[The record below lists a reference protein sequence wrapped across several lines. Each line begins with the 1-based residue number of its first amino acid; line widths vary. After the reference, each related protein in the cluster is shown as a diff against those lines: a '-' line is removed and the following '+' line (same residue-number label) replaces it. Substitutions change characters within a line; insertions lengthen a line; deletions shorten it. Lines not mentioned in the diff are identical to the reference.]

1 MWVLAPCWTRIEYS
15 LARRINNRGT
25 SRVAWVV
32 YSDTSSRN
40 YLALSCHFLF
50 ELRGPPGHSP
60 VFFLL
65 RLSSDHHCPSPTI
78 QDLLSGF
85 FMWTAVLC
93 VPPTLALCSP
103 SKCGAMAPNKL
114 WAFPLT
120 LFILTILVQSHYL
133 CLRVLNSL
141 LTALVAL
148 VTSSPFCSPMSDS
161 FSHSVSDDVT
171 SV

>member
-1 MWVLAPCWTRIEYS
+1 
-15 LARRINNRGT
+15 
-25 SRVAWVV
+25 
-32 YSDTSSRN
+32 
-40 YLALSCHFLF
+40 
-50 ELRGPPGHSP
+50 
-60 VFFLL
+60 
-65 RLSSDHHCPSPTI
+65 
-78 QDLLSGF
+78 
-85 FMWTAVLC
+85 MWTAVLC

-103 SKCGAMAPNKL
+103 PPNVIMGSLISCGL
-114 WAFPLT
+114 FLLT

>member
-1 MWVLAPCWTRIEYS
+1 
-15 LARRINNRGT
+15 
-25 SRVAWVV
+25 
-32 YSDTSSRN
+32 
-40 YLALSCHFLF
+40 
-50 ELRGPPGHSP
+50 
-60 VFFLL
+60 
-65 RLSSDHHCPSPTI
+65 
-78 QDLLSGF
+78 
-85 FMWTAVLC
+85 MWTAVLC

-103 SKCGAMAPNKL
+103 PPNVIMGSLISCGAFSSSSFHSHDL
-114 WAFPLT
+114 G
-120 LFILTILVQSHYL
+120 QSHYL